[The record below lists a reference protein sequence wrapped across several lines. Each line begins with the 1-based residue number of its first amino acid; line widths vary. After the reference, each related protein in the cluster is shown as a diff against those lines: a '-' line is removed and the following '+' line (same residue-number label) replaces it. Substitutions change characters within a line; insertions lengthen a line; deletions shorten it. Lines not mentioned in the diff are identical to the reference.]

1 MKSSRDARSAAREGA
16 ALAGV
21 RLQPRVTARVTGEA
35 SQSDKGISYRAR
47 IRIRSFAEWQVEKSE
62 TRGDELRGGDG
73 VGRFDRGDS

>member
-21 RLQPRVTARVTGEA
+21 RLQPRVTGEA

-62 TRGDELRGGDG
+62 TRRDELRGGDG